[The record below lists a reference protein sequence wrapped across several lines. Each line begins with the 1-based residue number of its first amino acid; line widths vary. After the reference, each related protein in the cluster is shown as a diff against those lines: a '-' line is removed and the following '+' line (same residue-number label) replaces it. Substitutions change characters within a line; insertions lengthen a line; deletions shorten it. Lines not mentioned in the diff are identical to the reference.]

1 MNVAETRAELIDP
14 LLVAAGWGV
23 VEGSR
28 IRREFPIAPGR
39 IEGGGRRG
47 KSLSADYVLSYRNT
61 ALAVVEAKAD
71 SLPLT
76 EGVGQAKEYAAKLQ
90 LRFTYAS
97 NGKGIY
103 AIDRETGEEG
113 EAEAFPS
120 PQELWQRTFAEENAW
135 RDQQHFLNFVLQ
147 HDVTLGVQELA
158 LEKLTPL
165 LQLRFQF
172 LERHQV
178 LHLAA
183 EGDLL
188 LVAEQRHSADIAQ
201 IAAHQ
206 ISTSQVG
213 PIGCGHR
220 QGGHGGWRVTKR
232 FGFVTLSPFA
242 GGQHGLAITTA
253 DFLVNGC

>member
-1 MNVAETRAELIDP
+1 MNEAETRAELIDP

-61 ALAVVEAKAD
+61 DLAVVEAKAD

-113 EAEAFPS
+113 EAEAFPT
-120 PQELWQRTFAEENAW
+120 PQELWQCTFAEENAW
-135 RDQQHFLNFVLQ
+135 RDRDAGCAGAGSGKAH
-147 HDVTLGVQELA
+147 A
-158 LEKLTPL
+158 
-165 LQLRFQF
+165 
-172 LERHQV
+172 
-178 LHLAA
+178 
-183 EGDLL
+183 
-188 LVAEQRHSADIAQ
+188 
-201 IAAHQ
+201 IAAA
-206 ISTSQVG
+206 
-213 PIGCGHR
+213 PLPELHR
-220 QGGHGGWRVTKR
+220 
-232 FGFVTLSPFA
+232 
-242 GGQHGLAITTA
+242 
-253 DFLVNGC
+253 

>member
-1 MNVAETRAELIDP
+1 MNEAETRAELIDP

-39 IEGGGRRG
+39 IEGGDRRG

-71 SLPLT
+71 SLPFT

-135 RDQQHFLNFVLQ
+135 RDQQPFLNFVLQ

-165 LQLRFQF
+165 LQLRYQNSIADAVADLGRPEDIGQLFSGFQRY
-172 LERHQV
+172 LY
-178 LHLAA
+178 AA
-183 EGDLL
+183 
-188 LVAEQRHSADIAQ
+188 SA
-201 IAAHQ
+201 
-206 ISTSQVG
+206 
-213 PIGCGHR
+213 
-220 QGGHGGWRVTKR
+220 
-232 FGFVTLSPFA
+232 
-242 GGQHGLAITTA
+242 
-253 DFLVNGC
+253 

>member
-1 MNVAETRAELIDP
+1 MNEAETRAELIDP

-71 SLPLT
+71 TLPLT

-103 AIDRETGEEG
+103 AIDRETGEE
-113 EAEAFPS
+113 A
-120 PQELWQRTFAEENAW
+120 
-135 RDQQHFLNFVLQ
+135 V
-147 HDVTLGVQELA
+147 
-158 LEKLTPL
+158 
-165 LQLRFQF
+165 
-172 LERHQV
+172 
-178 LHLAA
+178 AA
-183 EGDLL
+183 SKDDAPAAGQ
-188 LVAEQRHSADIAQ
+188 AAITN
-201 IAAHQ
+201 IAAVTPFSGGGGLIQ
-206 ISTSQVG
+206 TTSG
-213 PIGCGHR
+213 
-220 QGGHGGWRVTKR
+220 
-232 FGFVTLSPFA
+232 
-242 GGQHGLAITTA
+242 
-253 DFLVNGC
+253 